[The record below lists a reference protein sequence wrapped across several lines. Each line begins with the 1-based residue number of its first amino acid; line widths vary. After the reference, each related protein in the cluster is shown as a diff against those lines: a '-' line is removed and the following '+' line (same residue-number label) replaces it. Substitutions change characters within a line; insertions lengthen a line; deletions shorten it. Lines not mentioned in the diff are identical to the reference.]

1 MNNTGLSTWSSVLLC
16 IRSADGNE
24 LCKYADDTY
33 IIIPAV
39 NVGSRSAELRNITDW
54 AHKNNLKLNFA
65 KSQEIIVVDKRQ
77 QAHFSAPAIMAELQR
92 VQVLKVLSATLTNGL
107 SVSLHVQ
114 NVITTCAQTCA
125 ACLASTW
132 FM

>member
-1 MNNTGLSTWSSVLLC
+1 MHPVT
-16 IRSADGNE
+16 DGNE
-24 LCKYADDTY
+24 LCKYAGDTY

-39 NVGSRSAELRNITDW
+39 NVGSRSERCNITDW
-54 AHKNNLKLNFA
+54 AHKNNLKLNLA
-65 KSQEIIVVDKRQ
+65 KSQEIIFVDKRQ
-77 QAHFSAPAIMAELQR
+77 KAHFSAPAIMPELQR
-92 VQVLKVLSATLTNGL
+92 VLKVLCVTLTNGL

-114 NVITTCAQTCA
+114 NVITTCSNVRCA

>member
-1 MNNTGLSTWSSVLLC
+1 MNNTGLSNWSSVLLC

-39 NVGSRSAELRNITDW
+39 NVGSRSAELCNITDW

-65 KSQEIIVVDKRQ
+65 KSQEIIFVDKRKK
-77 QAHFSAPAIMAELQR
+77 AHFSAPAIMPELQR
-92 VQVLKVLSATLTNGL
+92 VQVLKVLGVTLTNGL
-107 SVSLHVQ
+107 SVSRVAQ
-114 NVITTCAQTCA
+114 SCYSVIGDKP
-125 ACLASTW
+125 
-132 FM
+132 FMEQA